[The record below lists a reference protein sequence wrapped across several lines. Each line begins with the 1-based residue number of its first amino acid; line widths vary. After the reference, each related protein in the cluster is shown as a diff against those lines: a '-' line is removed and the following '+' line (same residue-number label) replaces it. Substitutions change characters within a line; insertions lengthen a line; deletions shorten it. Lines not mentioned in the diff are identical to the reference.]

1 MIKVRAEI
9 NKIESR
15 KVIEKIKIIKSWFF
29 KKIRKIDKESVRKKK
44 KRLNFLKSEMKVET
58 LLQFYINKKN

>member
-9 NKIESR
+9 NKIENR
-15 KVIEKIKIIKSWFF
+15 KVTEKIKIIKSWFF
-29 KKIRKIDKESVRKKK
+29 KKIKKIDKDSVRKK

-58 LLQFYINKKN
+58 SPVLHK

>member
-29 KKIRKIDKESVRKKK
+29 KKIKKIDKESVRKKK

>member
-9 NKIESR
+9 NKIKNR
-15 KVIEKIKIIKSWFF
+15 KVTEKIKIIKSWFF
-29 KKIRKIDKESVRKKK
+29 KKIKKIDKDSVRKK

-58 LLQFYINKKN
+58 SPVLHK

>member
-29 KKIRKIDKESVRKKK
+29 KKIKKIDKESVRKR

>member
-9 NKIESR
+9 NKIENR
-15 KVIEKIKIIKSWFF
+15 KVTEKIKIIKSWFF
-29 KKIRKIDKESVRKKK
+29 KKIKKIDKDSVRKKK

-58 LLQFYINKKN
+58 SPVLHK